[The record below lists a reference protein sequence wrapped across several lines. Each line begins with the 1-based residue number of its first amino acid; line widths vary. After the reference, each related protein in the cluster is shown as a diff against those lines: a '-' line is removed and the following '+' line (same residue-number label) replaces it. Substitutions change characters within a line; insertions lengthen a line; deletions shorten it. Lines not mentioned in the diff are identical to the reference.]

1 MPFLLPLGR
10 RKKAGMINI
19 LFLMITY
26 SLFLSAWTESDIV
39 STVRKHQC
47 IPVVCFCRFHV
58 PDGDPSFAGN
68 IQQYGAGTQGGYKN
82 RGNFRAADL

>member
-1 MPFLLPLGR
+1 MSNGEKRGGLWIDPRTKILLFPEW
-10 RKKAGMINI
+10 
-19 LFLMITY
+19 FHY
-26 SLFLSAWTESDIV
+26 S
-39 STVRKHQC
+39 QC